1 MSLIAENQT
10 VMGIRSLGERGLGT
24 VTGHRGVRHV
34 KGPFQ
39 YGVTGDNVNISAQE
53 CTFAII
59 LLDAVR
65 NLKWNAGRGED
76 VIASYPAGNAFVI
89 PPHETIQFSWP
100 LPVEYIYFPVSN
112 RNKASHASEENAT
125 GADAIPSKIIRFSSK
140 QCLQVSQIL
149 WEELQSE
156 NSEDHFLQAL
166 HLVLTNVVIRNA
178 VMAYDTGG
186 VQPGLSP
193 YACRQI
199 EAYLQENFRGPVSVP
214 DMAAM
219 LGISAGHFA
228 TCFRESFGQTP
239 HRYLLKLRLDEAERC
254 LRETDM
260 PISEI
265 AARLNFSSQSHLTTA
280 LRKYRRLTPG
290 KIRQAGASKSRY

>member
-39 YGVTGDNVNISAQE
+39 YGVTGDNVDISAQE
-53 CTFAII
+53 CAFAII

-112 RNKASHASEENAT
+112 RNKASHASEEGAT

-186 VQPGLSP
+186 VQPGLSLMP
-193 YACRQI
+193 AGRLKPIFKKISGGRYPCRI
-199 EAYLQENFRGPVSVP
+199 WR
-214 DMAAM
+214 
-219 LGISAGHFA
+219 
-228 TCFRESFGQTP
+228 
-239 HRYLLKLRLDEAERC
+239 RC
-254 LRETDM
+254 WG
-260 PISEI
+260 
-265 AARLNFSSQSHLTTA
+265 
-280 LRKYRRLTPG
+280 YRRGILQPVFAKVLARRRT
-290 KIRQAGASKSRY
+290 ATF